1 MADSASESDSSSI
14 DGGPIMMPPSPIT
27 REQLQKRIESLQQ
40 QNRVLKVE
48 LETYKLRVK
57 ALQEENRGLRKASV
71 IIQAKAEQEEEYISN
86 TLLKKIQALKKEKET
101 LAHHYEREEECLTND
116 LSRKLT
122 QLRQEKCRL
131 EQTLEQEQECLVNRL
146 MRKIEKLEAETLA
159 KQSNLEQ
166 LRREKVEL
174 ENTLEQEQEALV
186 NKLWKRMDKLETEK
200 RMLQIKLDQPV
211 SDPASPRDISNGDT
225 ATNLSAHIQTL
236 RQEVARLR
244 QNLAISQQEH
254 TQKMQKYAQE
264 ERNIKEENLRLQRKL
279 QLEVERR
286 EALCRHLSESESSLE
301 MEEERHYNEQ
311 VFGVRQHTVSPIPY
325 NPSPSQ
331 SRPLSPGLAS
341 HIQAASPRIS
351 DALLGTVPPPRCPTC
366 LQTPA
371 FQSSPPAPPHR
382 RPSERF
388 VKPAVPAPNS
398 INPIVGTVQVLP
410 SVTTT
415 SVVQPASPMDT
426 SNSKE

>member
-1 MADSASESDSSSI
+1 MFNQRPIQKADAAAS
-14 DGGPIMMPPSPIT
+14 GKM
-27 REQLQKRIESLQQ
+27 
-40 QNRVLKVE
+40 
-48 LETYKLRVK
+48 
-57 ALQEENRGLRKASV
+57 
-71 IIQAKAEQEEEYISN
+71 
-86 TLLKKIQALKKEKET
+86 
-101 LAHHYEREEECLTND
+101 
-116 LSRKLT
+116 
-122 QLRQEKCRL
+122 RL

-186 NKLWKRMDKLETEK
+186 NKLWKRMDKLEAEK

-211 SDPASPRDISNGDT
+211 SDPASPREISNGDT
-225 ATNLSAHIQTL
+225 ASNLSSHIQTL
-236 RQEVARLR
+236 RSEVARLR
-244 QNLAISQQEH
+244 STLAMSQQEH
-254 TQKMQKYAQE
+254 TQKMQRFAQE

-311 VFGVRQHTVSPIPY
+311 VLGVRQHTVSPVPAPY

-331 SRPLSPGLAS
+331 SRPLSPGLNTL
-341 HIQAASPRIS
+341 QSPRDS
-351 DALLGTVPPPRCPTC
+351 LVVGPPRCHSCGQLLNHPVNPACISAALHPVSSGSPT
-366 LQTPA
+366 A
-371 FQSSPPAPPHR
+371 PHR

-388 VKPAVPAPNS
+388 IKPAIPAAP
-398 INPIVGTVQVLP
+398 P
-410 SVTTT
+410 
-415 SVVQPASPMDT
+415 QPASPMDT
-426 SNSKE
+426 SVNKD